1 MRLLSND
8 RSLMHGECF
17 LFLSQPHS
25 KTITSMMA
33 SCLRHSFANDLVFT
47 EHNKKEE
54 CAMNRQLMF
63 GLGVGLG
70 TAGMFLLDPARGKR
84 RRALVRDKVAYVK
97 RKTTDG
103 IETTAHD
110 LKNRARG
117 LKASVQSRFASG
129 NVDDGVLVD
138 RVRAKLG
145 RTVSH
150 PAAIEV
156 KAENGKITLSGPI
169 LQNEESHLL
178 SCVKWIP
185 GVKEVNNQL
194 EAHSAT
200 ENHPALQGGRQR
212 PGYHFEFFQEHWSP
226 AARFLA
232 GAAGASLAV
241 YGGSRRDAVGTG
253 LGAAGLLL
261 LTRGITNTEF
271 KRLPELLEGSKKHED
286 QTAAG
291 QNVSRVE
298 NYSQTSPT
306 M

>member
-1 MRLLSND
+1 
-8 RSLMHGECF
+8 
-17 LFLSQPHS
+17 
-25 KTITSMMA
+25 
-33 SCLRHSFANDLVFT
+33 
-47 EHNKKEE
+47 
-54 CAMNRQLMF
+54 MNRQLMF